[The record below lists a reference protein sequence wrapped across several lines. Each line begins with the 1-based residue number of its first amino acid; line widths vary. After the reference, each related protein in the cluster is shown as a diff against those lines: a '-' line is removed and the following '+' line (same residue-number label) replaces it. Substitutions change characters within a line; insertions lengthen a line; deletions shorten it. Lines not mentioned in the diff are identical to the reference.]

1 MQTKLPAWIQT
12 GKAVEATSA
21 SEAARQAGLDW
32 SVSLNKLHADY
43 PVLTESGVA
52 TKILPVDNR
61 MAVVKTT
68 PAGGV
73 SQVIGVVGNK
83 YKPLQNHEVFGALD
97 ALIDSSDMRYSAAGE
112 YDNGAKVWMVL
123 EVPNGITIA
132 NDPHSSFIL
141 ARTSHDGS
149 SSLVIKPIILR
160 HMCLNQ
166 INGIYNSRT
175 QYTYTLRHTTNSQ
188 LSVSE
193 IGNIIQLSY
202 NNAHEYA
209 ALATNLMGKKVTR
222 QQALEY
228 FKKVWALPAKTELA
242 PEKLLTKG
250 EKNARTRALKARSL
264 ALNIYEHSE
273 TQENIRG
280 TEFGLW
286 QAVVEY
292 SDHHTKNGALGAMSQ
307 RTDKVKLKALGLLV

>member
-1 MQTKLPAWIQT
+1 MKTRLPSWIQT
-12 GKAVEATSA
+12 GKAVEAISA
-21 SEAARQAGLDW
+21 SEAAKQAGLDW

-52 TKILPVDNR
+52 TVILPVENR
-61 MAVVKTT
+61 MAVVKTLPNET
-68 PAGGV
+68 

-83 YKPLQNHEVFGALD
+83 YKPLQNSEVFGALD

-112 YDNGAKVWMVL
+112 YDNGAKIWMVL

-175 QYTYTLRHTTNSQ
+175 QHTYTLRHTTNSQ

-228 FKKVWALPAKTELA
+228 FKKVWALPTKTEFA
-242 PEKLLTKG
+242 PEELLTKG
-250 EKNARTRALKARSL
+250 EKNAKTRALKARSL
-264 ALNIYEHSE
+264 ALNIYETSE

-286 QAVVEY
+286 QSVVEY

-307 RTDKVKLKALGLLV
+307 RTDKIKLKALGLLV